1 MHGSTC
7 ADAWKNGRKDGSLL
21 PYRQPRQRTGPAAR
35 DSFNKSSLS
44 SDVVGLASSQASCPT
59 LASSSQDEVH
69 HCYTEPTLRA
79 VEFLSLAGGANGSI
93 RPGYG
98 LWTVRTRRRPTRRTW
113 IWSHVF
119 FHVAYRSPRRS
130 CTFRAIS
137 RRHAAFKRGAEVGDL
152 QQRLRDFTA
161 ELWRQVH
168 EEKLWRHRGAGMNT
182 EESMEVD
189 GLEVDAMFLEDL
201 MSRLPVLRARLIS
214 ASPPEQLDA
223 LRELRQ
229 SRHQASSETFPSVS

>member
-1 MHGSTC
+1 M
-7 ADAWKNGRKDGSLL
+7 AFQER
-21 PYRQPRQRTGPAAR
+21 
-35 DSFNKSSLS
+35 
-44 SDVVGLASSQASCPT
+44 LAQ
-59 LASSSQDEVH
+59 
-69 HCYTEPTLRA
+69 
-79 VEFLSLAGGANGSI
+79 
-93 RPGYG
+93 
-98 LWTVRTRRRPTRRTW
+98 
-113 IWSHVF
+113 
-119 FHVAYRSPRRS
+119 
-130 CTFRAIS
+130 
-137 RRHAAFKRGAEVGDL
+137 RHAAFKRGAEVGDL

-161 ELWRQVH
+161 ELWRQEH

-229 SRHQASSETFPSVS
+229 MCSGEVPLRIFGDIPKCLVRLLDVDLVEVKIEALAMLADLASTEKGANLVSESGALPICVRLLQSSEELREEAFRVLHEVHEKSEVF